1 MCEMGVTGGKT
12 CCVGSWSGTVT
23 VDALPTVSV
32 NSPTICV
39 GGSTTLTATT
49 SAATPS
55 YLWSPGGATTASI
68 TVNPAATT
76 TYTVTVTDGTTSCRS
91 GEHTSELQ
99 SRQSPVCRLLPAIS
113 VGGTTTLTAT
123 TSAA

>member
-76 TYTVTVTDGTTSCRS
+76 TYTVTVTDGTTSCVGS
-91 GEHTSELQ
+91 GSGT
-99 SRQSPVCRLLPAIS
+99 VTVDALPTVRDRKS
-113 VGGTTTLTAT
+113 VV
-123 TSAA
+123 